1 MNEVRFIYWKEY
13 ECPKCGRTLLQR
25 VFGAEPHPEYPTQ
38 ALYNCEGCGYEEY
51 RDVSNS
57 NN

>member
-13 ECPKCGRTLLQR
+13 ECPKCGSIMLKR
-25 VFGAEPHPEYPTQ
+25 VIGAEPNPEYPTQ
-38 ALYNCEGCGYEEY
+38 ALYACEWCNHKEY
-51 RDVSNS
+51 RDVSDT